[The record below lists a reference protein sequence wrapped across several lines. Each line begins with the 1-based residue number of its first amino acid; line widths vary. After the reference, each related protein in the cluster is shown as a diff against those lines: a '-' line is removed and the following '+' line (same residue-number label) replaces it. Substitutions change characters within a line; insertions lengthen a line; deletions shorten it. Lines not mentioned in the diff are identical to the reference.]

1 MRASSKQYRGFPR
14 LWGLALGM
22 LLCISAWTAITAG
35 EPAVE
40 NTDLDAYRIKLSDV
54 DYEHWSFLPIT
65 LPAPPEIDDPWIR
78 NPIDAFVL
86 QKMYDEGLTPSPPAD
101 DRTWVRR
108 VYFDL
113 IGLPPAPEEVR
124 AFLDDAAPDKRERLV
139 DRLLSDPGYGIR
151 WGRRWLD
158 VVRYAETNGYERD
171 GDKPNAWRYRD
182 YVIDSLNADKPFDR
196 FLTEQLAGD
205 EVRDVSAQTL
215 IATTFLRLGTWDD
228 EPADPKVDR
237 YDQLDDVL
245 GTVSSTFLGMTL
257 RCARCHNHKFEPIS
271 QIDYARM
278 LAIFEPLQRP
288 QKKRAD
294 LDVLVGTRKE
304 LAAFAAAEKRQNEAL
319 ETLKDQISELDQHV
333 RERFFTVGET
343 EIAVDAL
350 QAHQTASKKRT
361 SKQKRLV
368 GKTQRQLDKELRAS
382 RTPDEQQQ
390 RDAFRTALKAIE
402 AAAPKSP
409 PRGYIWRE
417 TTDVIPIT
425 HVFRRGDPTTPAGEV
440 QPGFP
445 AVLRDLE
452 IEIPAPDASLSTTG
466 RRLALAKWMTS
477 PQNPLVARLAVNRI
491 WQGHY
496 GEGLARTENDFGIMG
511 LSPSH
516 PELLDWLAHT
526 FRENGW
532 SLKSLHRLIVLSNT
546 YAQSSMVHTEAADD
560 DPENEWLWRFP
571 LRRLEAEPLRDSVLA
586 VSGKLNLKMGGQS
599 VFPKIAEEV
608 LAGQSRPGLG
618 WGKSDEAEASRRAIY
633 IFMKRA
639 MLVPLLE
646 LFDLADTTASCE
658 QRSRSTIPT
667 QALTLLNS
675 EFLNRQAAYF
685 AERLTG
691 EDRTARI
698 QQAYQLALSRDAD
711 ATELATALAFLDRQQ
726 ELILDE
732 SPDMTAAEADKQ
744 AWQAFCLAIYNLN
757 EFIYID

>member
-1 MRASSKQYRGFPR
+1 MRASSKHDRGFPR
-14 LWGLALGM
+14 LWGLALGV
-22 LLCISAWTAITAG
+22 LLCISAWAAITAG
-35 EPAVE
+35 EPTGE
-40 NTDLDAYRIKLSDV
+40 NPDLDAYRIELSDV

-65 LPAPPEIDDPWIR
+65 LPAPPEIDDAWIR

-86 QKMYDEGLTPSPPAD
+86 QKLRDEGLTPSPPAD

-124 AFLDDAAPDKRERLV
+124 AFLDDAAADKRERLV
-139 DRLLSDPGYGIR
+139 DRLLADPGYGIR

-171 GDKPNAWRYRD
+171 GDKPSAWRYRD

-205 EVRDVSAQTL
+205 EVRDVSAETL

-278 LAIFEPLQRP
+278 LAIFEPLKRP

-294 LDVLVGTRKE
+294 LDVLVGTPEE
-304 LAAFAAAEKRQNEAL
+304 LAAFAAAEDRHQDAL
-319 ETLKDQISELDQHV
+319 ETLQDQISDLDEHV
-333 RERFFTVGET
+333 RARFFAVGKT
-343 EIAVDAL
+343 EIAADAL
-350 QAHQTASKKRT
+350 QAHQTTSKKRT
-361 SKQKRLV
+361 SQQKRLV
-368 GKTQRQLDKELRAS
+368 GKTQRQLDKEIRAS
-382 RTPDEQQQ
+382 RTPDEQRQ
-390 RDAFRTALKAIE
+390 RDAFRSAIQAIE
-402 AAAPKSP
+402 AAAPVSP

-417 TTDVIPIT
+417 TIDAIPVT

-445 AVLRDLE
+445 AVLRDVNV
-452 IEIPAPDASLSTTG
+452 EIPTPDKSRSTTG

-477 PQNPLVARLAVNRI
+477 PQNPLVARVAVNRI
-491 WQGHY
+491 WQGHF
-496 GEGLARTENDFGIMG
+496 GEGLVRSENDFGIMG
-511 LSPSH
+511 LPPSH

-546 YAQSSMVHTEAADD
+546 YAQSSTVRTEAADA
-560 DPENEWLWRFP
+560 DPENEWFWRFP
-571 LRRLEAEPLRDSVLA
+571 LRRLEAEPLRDSILA
-586 VSGKLNLKMGGQS
+586 VSGKLNHKMGGPS
-599 VFPKIAEEV
+599 VYPKIAEEV

-633 IFMKRA
+633 IFMKRS

-667 QALTLLNS
+667 QALTLLNG

-691 EDRTARI
+691 EDRAARV
-698 QQAYQLALSRDAD
+698 QQAYQWALSRDAD
-711 ATELATALAFLDRQQ
+711 ETELATALDFLDRQQ
-726 ELILDE
+726 QLIFNE
-732 SPDMTAAEADKQ
+732 TPGMTVAEADKQ
-744 AWQAFCLAIYNLN
+744 VWQAFCLAIYNLN
-757 EFIYID
+757 EFVYID